1 MQIIYRIYIR
11 YNNILRYVTPKKSVN
26 MINWQELGQG
36 KYTKITKKK
45 NVKLG
50 IRLKRK

>member
-1 MQIIYRIYIR
+1 
-11 YNNILRYVTPKKSVN
+11 

-36 KYTKITKKK
+36 RYTKITKKR
-45 NVKLG
+45 VKLD